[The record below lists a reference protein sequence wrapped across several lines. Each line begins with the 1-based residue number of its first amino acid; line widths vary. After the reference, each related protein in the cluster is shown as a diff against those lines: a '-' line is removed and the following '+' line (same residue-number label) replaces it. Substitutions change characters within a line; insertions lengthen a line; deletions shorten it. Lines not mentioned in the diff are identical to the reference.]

1 MLEQT
6 PREQR
11 QQLIDSNHA
20 ELSLR
25 RQCELLQVNRSTF
38 YYKAAEIDPD
48 DVDLLNDIRE
58 IWERYPFYGYRR
70 ITKELKFKGHKINR
84 KRVQRLMQLGGI
96 QAIYPGPNT
105 SRRNKL
111 HAVHPYLL
119 RDLKIVRPNQAW
131 MIDIT
136 YLRMRGGFMY
146 LVALIDVHSRYIVS
160 WSLSNTMETRFYL
173 DALKKGLMYAQPEII
188 NSDQGSQF
196 TSEDWVDYLDERGI
210 DISMTGKGRCL
221 DNVYIERFWR
231 SFKREKF
238 YLNEYNTVK
247 DLRYA
252 IEEYVEF
259 YNQRRWHQ
267 SLSYETPAE
276 VYFKQEREACGYVDA
291 SCGPSSALRD
301 LWTSHGQTHKP
312 RVDHSLTTLAGFTTT
327 YPQAQ

>member
-11 QQLIDSNHA
+11 QQLIDGNHA

-25 RQCELLQVNRSTF
+25 RQCELLDVNRSTF
-38 YYKAAEIDPD
+38 YYKASAIDAD
-48 DVDLLNDIRE
+48 DIDLLNEIRE

-70 ITKELKFKGHKINR
+70 ITKELKFKGHTINR
-84 KRVQRLMQLGGI
+84 KRVQRLMQVGGI

-146 LVALIDVHSRYIVS
+146 LVALIDVYSRYIVS
-160 WSLSNTMETRFYL
+160 WSLSNTMETGICI
-173 DALKKGLMYAQPEII
+173 DALKKGLAHAQPEII

-196 TSEDWVDYLDERGI
+196 TSEDWVDYLDEWNI

-221 DNVYIERFWR
+221 DNVYIERFWC

-247 DLRYA
+247 KLRSA

-267 SLSYETPAE
+267 SLNYETPAE
-276 VYFKQEREACGYVDA
+276 VYFEREREACGYVDA
-291 SCGPSSALRD
+291 PFGTC
-301 LWTSHGQTHKP
+301 GQTM
-312 RVDHSLTTLAGFTTT
+312 DNA
-327 YPQAQ
+327 